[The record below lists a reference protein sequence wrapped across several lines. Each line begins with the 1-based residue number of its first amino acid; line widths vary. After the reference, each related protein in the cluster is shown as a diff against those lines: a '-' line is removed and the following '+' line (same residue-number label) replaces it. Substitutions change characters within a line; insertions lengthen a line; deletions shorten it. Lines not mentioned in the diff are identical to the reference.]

1 MELTDNIK
9 QALMEKKPGLSEK
22 TIQRYINDTQRIYK
36 QVFGKDLNKE
46 KNFKWIRSI
55 DQIEKYFDE
64 NKRSISTR
72 NTLYASIIEVLRA
85 IDHPDKKGLEDLIQ
99 QRQKYGDEYNS
110 IEDGLKSKKQEDSFI
125 DAKLIDDKIDQY
137 EKEVKVENPDPDLL
151 QIWMILKL
159 LREFRFRNEIASL
172 EFVTKSMY
180 LAEKG
185 KTEKNMVVM
194 DPEGWF
200 ISKNKYKTSKK
211 YGEVIIPLEGQI
223 LEDIK
228 FFRGSTMKRALPKS
242 DLILFKSSFQN
253 TKRPTKM
260 TSNSLSKYLLNWS
273 NKELPPVTMEDGSKK
288 PRNLSSNM
296 IVKVYESAE
305 HGEAKKKLLTQSKN
319 RGNKSDTMMKHY
331 VSTKKPTGFY

>member
-1 MELTDNIK
+1 M
-9 QALMEKKPGLSEK
+9 
-22 TIQRYINDTQRIYK
+22 
-36 QVFGKDLNKE
+36 
-46 KNFKWIRSI
+46 
-55 DQIEKYFDE
+55 
-64 NKRSISTR
+64 
-72 NTLYASIIEVLRA
+72 
-85 IDHPDKKGLEDLIQ
+85 
-99 QRQKYGDEYNS
+99 
-110 IEDGLKSKKQEDSFI
+110 
-125 DAKLIDDKIDQY
+125 
-137 EKEVKVENPDPDLL
+137 
-151 QIWMILKL
+151 
-159 LREFRFRNEIASL
+159 
-172 EFVTKSMY
+172 
-180 LAEKG
+180 
-185 KTEKNMVVM
+185 
-194 DPEGWF
+194 
-200 ISKNKYKTSKK
+200 
-211 YGEVIIPLEGQI
+211 IIPLEGQI

>member
-64 NKRSISTR
+64 KNRSISTR

-137 EKEVKVENPDPDLL
+137 EKEVKVNRNPDPDLL

-159 LREFRFRNEIASL
+159 LREFRFRNEVASL
-172 EFVTKSMY
+172 EFVTKPIY
-180 LAEKG
+180 LQEKG
-185 KTEKNMVVM
+185 KTEKNMIVM

-228 FFRGSTMKRALPKS
+228 FYRGSSMKRGNH
-242 DLILFKSSFQN
+242 LFKSSFQK
-253 TKRPTKM
+253 TKRPTMM

-273 NKELPPVTMEDGSKK
+273 NKELPPVTLEDGSKK

-331 VSTKKPTGFY
+331 VSTKKPTGFH